1 MDWCR
6 AIKRRR
12 GPEWARLAPTR
23 KMSLLKPLLL
33 LMMMMLPQGR
43 VVDVVVDQGRLR
55 DRHNSPR
62 PCPCPCRLPLLDVLQ
77 FVHVGP
83 WDTPKIVGLDYKL
96 QQSLPREYIPYCT
109 VVDIEIESPKRDC
122 IRQAY
127 FFMDTHDITIIL
139 NPLSSLGTCV
149 LSIIYL
155 VFLLHLRHVWQ

>member
-1 MDWCR
+1 MPNGNLLPTF
-6 AIKRRR
+6 KTQH
-12 GPEWARLAPTR
+12 APFSHWSVVKYTWPNTTTIVTI
-23 KMSLLKPLLL
+23 SL
-33 LMMMMLPQGR
+33 R
-43 VVDVVVDQGRLR
+43 F
-55 DRHNSPR
+55 
-62 PCPCPCRLPLLDVLQ
+62 CLLDLQ
-77 FVHVGP
+77 SGGVQY

-155 VFLLHLRHVWQ
+155 LFLLHLRHVWQ